1 MTDDKNG
8 KIEVVQG
15 LQEVPEG
22 ITVVAPPSWQEEVWE
37 RTAGRCY
44 GCGSDHKNRVKLLVP
59 MEAGGTECAEN
70 ACLICRGCEM
80 ATDASKPKNK
90 TSDNR
95 PINFWVSR
103 RLFQR
108 MDNGLCSNKGF
119 NSKSALIRY
128 LMAKYIQDDVQFDD
142 LEQYQDAAGTD
153 SARINA
159 WVPMDTYETF
169 KAMLDRRGMSVT
181 EAVIALVMVYEMETA
196 ARKDEGNE

>member
-8 KIEVVQG
+8 KIEVVTG
-15 LQEVPEG
+15 LTDMEGFKVVPG
-22 ITVVAPPSWQEEVWE
+22 PPSWQEEVWD
-37 RTAGRCY
+37 RTDGRCY
-44 GCGSDHKNRVKLLVP
+44 GCGSDHKNRVKLIVP
-59 MEAGGTECAEN
+59 LEAGGTACAEN

-90 TSDNR
+90 TINNR

-128 LMAKYIQDDVQFDD
+128 LMSKYIQEDVQFDD

-159 WVPMDTYETF
+159 WVPVDTYETF
-169 KAMLDRRGMSVT
+169 KAMLDKRGMTVT
-181 EAVIALVMVYEMETA
+181 EAVIALVMVYEMETT